1 MKINGFTKAI
11 VYFIECEAGTFQ
23 IGHTIIF
30 YFCYSKY
37 HFDVDFWETEN
48 DLYEDEI
55 QQHLYCLIKQHARQ
69 RKSPI
74 KAFDPKLL
82 RTPTIQRLL

>member
-1 MKINGFTKAI
+1 M
-11 VYFIECEAGTFQ
+11 
-23 IGHTIIF
+23 
-30 YFCYSKY
+30 
-37 HFDVDFWETEN
+37 DVWETEN

-55 QQHLYCLIKQHARQ
+55 QQHLDCLIKQHARQ

-82 RTPTIQRLL
+82 RTPTIQRLLGDARFWLQSDLFHIH